1 MGRRPKNYVP
11 PHPLAL
17 IECVRCGENKPE
29 SEFYCNKQSRIY
41 NVKKRV
47 PLCKDCVQVLLEE
60 YSQRYGEETAVFSLC
75 GIMDLPF
82 LHERYKKIAET
93 NPPFSFWKYIK
104 QLQINQYRDISFA
117 DSLSGEDLSRL
128 KQANPAVYTT
138 NERLN
143 RLQEGFSSLR
153 EELHR
158 LRSEI
163 TADSTKK
170 KTSKTRKT
178 ALYRAK

>member
-1 MGRRPKNYVP
+1 
-11 PHPLAL
+11 
-17 IECVRCGENKPE
+17 
-29 SEFYCNKQSRIY
+29 
-41 NVKKRV
+41 
-47 PLCKDCVQVLLEE
+47 
-60 YSQRYGEETAVFSLC
+60 
-75 GIMDLPF
+75 MDLPF
-82 LHERYKKIAET
+82 LPERYKKIAET
-93 NPPFSFWKYIK
+93 TPPFTFWKYIK

-128 KQANPAVYTT
+128 KQAKPAEYTT

-163 TADSTKK
+163 TADPAKK